1 MRVEVVSV
9 HPLGLSP
16 AEAAKAWYMR
26 VHQKRTWA
34 DIRASVTNVQ
44 GETPGSKHV
53 IENAVKRM
61 ALSGG
66 TGIAKTG
73 YAQCGRR
80 FGADGGKNK
89 LPETEAAKV
98 VEYVIRE
105 EVAAQDF
112 LRLQPCEGRVE
123 VGCR

>member
-16 AEAAKAWYMR
+16 AEAAKAWHMR

-34 DIRASVTNVQ
+34 DIRAAVKNVQ
-44 GETPGSKHV
+44 GMTPGSNHA

-73 YAQCGRR
+73 YAQSGRR
-80 FGADGGKNK
+80 YGADGGKNK
-89 LPETEAAKV
+89 LSETEEAKLV
-98 VEYVIRE
+98 STCRGGGT
-105 EVAAQDF
+105 
-112 LRLQPCEGRVE
+112 RLSAHATM
-123 VGCR
+123 

>member
-34 DIRASVTNVQ
+34 DIRAAVKNVQ
-44 GETPGSKHV
+44 GMTPGSKHA
-53 IENAVKRM
+53 IENAVKRI

-66 TGIAKTG
+66 
-73 YAQCGRR
+73 
-80 FGADGGKNK
+80 
-89 LPETEAAKV
+89 
-98 VEYVIRE
+98 VEDPHFVRGQSCRE
-105 EVAAQDF
+105 VQ
-112 LRLQPCEGRVE
+112 L
-123 VGCR
+123 

>member
-34 DIRASVTNVQ
+34 DIRAAVKNAQ
-44 GETPGSKHV
+44 GATPGSKHV
-53 IENAVKRM
+53 IENAVKHM

-80 FGADGGKNK
+80 YGADGGKNK
-89 LPETEAAKV
+89 LSEHQASR
-98 VEYVIRE
+98 RE
-105 EVAAQDF
+105 EHQHVRAE
-112 LRLQPCEGRVE
+112 LGQPFGWPRTLPLA
-123 VGCR
+123 G